1 MKFRTISRF
10 QYLKRARHRRGH
22 GIHSPFLFRLITTVI
37 EGKRNNP
44 EYRNFKQLKKEAI
57 GLIKG
62 SISPELANL
71 FANYNLPVSKSR
83 KLFRKLE
90 LPLRYSKVVFRLVQ
104 YFQPT
109 NILYYGPT
117 LGVNLA
123 VVIMANNKSHLYYIE
138 DDIIYQRFIS
148 ELNNKSNIIE
158 INNITED
165 QILPDKAEF
174 SLINYPF
181 DPIRSRKILQNRIDL
196 HGPDDVVV
204 IRGIHESKEMESVWM
219 DLKVSTEVR
228 VSLDLFEIGIFLF
241 RKGLQKEDFI
251 LKF

>member
-1 MKFRTISRF
+1 MKFRTISRL
-10 QYLKRARHRRGH
+10 QYIKRARHRRGH

-37 EGKRNNP
+37 EGKTNNP
-44 EYRNFKQLKKEAI
+44 GYMAFKQLKKEAI

-62 SISPELANL
+62 PMTPELSNL
-71 FANYNLPVSKSR
+71 FAHFNLPVSKSR

-90 LPLRYSKVVFRLVQ
+90 LPLQYSKAVFRLVQ
-104 YFQPT
+104 YFQPA

-123 VVIMANNKSHLYYIE
+123 VVNMAINKSKLYYIE
-138 DDIIYQRFIS
+138 DEIIYQRFIS
-148 ELNNKSNIIE
+148 ELNIKSNIIE
-158 INNITED
+158 INNLTEE
-165 QILPDKAEF
+165 QIFPDKAEF

-181 DPIRSRKILQNRIDL
+181 DPVRSRKILQNRIDL

-204 IRGIHESKEMESVWM
+204 IRGIHESKGMESVWM
-219 DLKVSTEVR
+219 DLKQSTEVR

>member
-10 QYLKRARHRRGH
+10 QYIKRARHRRGH
-22 GIHSPFLFRLITTVI
+22 GIHSPFLFRLITAVI
-37 EGKRNNP
+37 EGKRNSP
-44 EYRNFKQLKKEAI
+44 EYRDFKQLKKEAL

-62 SISPELANL
+62 SMTPELSNL
-71 FANYNLPVSKSR
+71 FAHFSLPVSKSR

-90 LPLRYSKVVFRLVQ
+90 LPLRYSKAVFRLVQ
-104 YFQPT
+104 YFQPA

-123 VVIMANNKSHLYYIE
+123 VVNMANNKSRLYYIE
-138 DDIIYQRFIS
+138 DNIVYQRFIS
-148 ELNNKSNIIE
+148 ELNNKSNILE
-158 INNITED
+158 INNITAD

-174 SLINYPF
+174 SFINYPF
-181 DPIRSRKILQNRIDL
+181 DPIRSRDILQNRIDL
-196 HGPDDVVV
+196 HGPDDVVI
-204 IRGIHESKEMESVWM
+204 IRGIHESKEMEAVWM
-219 DLKVSTEVR
+219 ELKLSTEVR